1 MKAKFIF
8 EGRNRNFEFDK
19 EDTLKD
25 IIIKN
30 TLFDIDDFNFKFNG
44 KLLEPKELLD
54 SQLGLREDVEE
65 IEINVEKKMKQ
76 SMESNSANMNI
87 NSKPEQKE
95 SFLNKTIKNGF
106 GFLSKKVLGHGQKEN
121 SERKSIKK
129 NTKIINEESN
139 NIKEPLSLEMGEKNE
154 DTNDNEN
161 NKDQVLITNENL
173 DLEKNKIEP
182 KKIYDGDEDSEFI
195 LDFTDSYKFFIKSNL
210 ILFIQNALILT
221 LVLLGFNFDID
232 IYFSD
237 SSKAFWWTIV
247 VVTVYA
253 SAAFIFTTFLAMD
266 KDGNIK
272 WGQYVLVIT
281 YIPMIVIYCF
291 LLSKNGG
298 VDFLEKKYIIYQ
310 LIIFTLDFLFS
321 IIYNLIFKTYRGW
334 LLLFILAIINIVT
347 IVIYYFPLS
356 NNYDNL
362 KMSYGAF
369 QGISI
374 ISSIMLFYML
384 LFNSPIMRLFEID
397 ITDGDRALYGA
408 ALFNYIPFAL
418 TAFSILL
425 ALVLSIFAIIIAILI
440 AILIICLVGLLVV
453 SFISS
458 LFVD

>member
-8 EGRNRNFEFDK
+8 KGRNITVDFDK

-25 IIIKN
+25 IIIKK
-30 TLFDIDDFNFKFNG
+30 TLLDVDDFNFKFNG
-44 KLLEPKELLD
+44 KLLDPKELCFF
-54 SQLGLREDVEE
+54 QLGLGEEDVEE
-65 IEINVEKKMKQ
+65 IEINVEKKQ
-76 SMESNSANMNI
+76 STESAGSNANI
-87 NSKPEQKE
+87 NSNPGKKE
-95 SFLNKTIKNGF
+95 SYFSIATSGIGILR
-106 GFLSKKVLGHGQKEN
+106 KKVFGGNKREN

-129 NTKIINEESN
+129 ITNVISDESN
-139 NIKEPLSLEMGEKNE
+139 NIKEPLSLEMGVKNE

-161 NKDQVLITNENL
+161 NKEQVLITNENL
-173 DLEKNKIEP
+173 NLEKNKIES
-182 KKIYDGDEDSEFI
+182 KNKYVCDEDSEFI

-253 SAAFIFTTFLAMD
+253 SAAFIFTTFLAVD

-272 WGQYVLVIT
+272 WGQYILVIT

-298 VDFLEKKYIIYQ
+298 VDFLEKKYIIHQ

>member
-253 SAAFIFTTFLAMD
+253 SAAFIITSFLALD
-266 KDGNIK
+266 KDGIIK
-272 WGQYVLVIT
+272 WYQYVLVIT

-397 ITDGDRALYGA
+397 ITDGDRALCGA